1 MPTKNARR
9 ICASALRDWEEGSTY
24 IDAILDRRCKQAGLD
39 ARDRAF
45 VHNVTLGVIKNLA
58 LLDLWIDGMRK
69 GKLGA
74 EEGRLL
80 ELGLYQI
87 LLMRV
92 PDHAAVN
99 ETVALA
105 RPRARGLVNAILRRA
120 TRERDELL
128 AKIESQPAVVRYSI
142 PDHIYDRWVEAF
154 GAGRADEIAAS
165 GNEPAPLFV
174 RSNPLQGGL
183 THEDLAA
190 AVATSV
196 SESNSGLSEFYRVES
211 LPIEALDSG
220 RCYAQDP
227 STASAPRL
235 LDAQPGERVLD
246 ACAAP
251 GGKTAIIAAA
261 MENTG
266 KIIAAD
272 LSPARA
278 DRLASN
284 LERLGVGNA
293 RVEIGDLLDTPLPDW
308 AQPASFDRIL
318 LDAPCSNTGVFRRRA
333 DARWRLAPGFA
344 PQMAKLQSRLANALL
359 PLLKPGGR
367 FVYSTCSIDPEENT
381 AVVAGLMEAH
391 PGLQKLDEI
400 ALLPDNHHDGAY
412 ATALVRHPPE

>member
-9 ICASALRDWEEGSTY
+9 ICAAALRDWEEGSTY
-24 IDAILDRRCKQAGLD
+24 IDAILDRRCEQAGLD
-39 ARDRAF
+39 SRDRAF

-58 LLDLWIDGMRK
+58 LLDMWIDGMRK
-69 GKLGA
+69 GQLGA

-105 RPRARGLVNAILRRA
+105 RQRARGLINAILRRA

-128 AKIESQPAVVRYSI
+128 AGIESQPAVVRYSI

-154 GAGRADEIAAS
+154 GAERANEIAAAC
-165 GNEPAPLFV
+165 NEPAPLFV

-183 THEDLAA
+183 TEEDLAA
-190 AVATSV
+190 SVATSV
-196 SESNSGLSEFYRVES
+196 SESSSGLDEFYRVES
-211 LPIEALDSG
+211 LPMEALDAG

-227 STASAPRL
+227 STAAAPSL
-235 LDAQPGERVLD
+235 LAAQPGERVLD

-251 GGKTAIIAAA
+251 GGKTAILAAG
-261 MENTG
+261 MGNTG
-266 KIIAAD
+266 EIIAAD

-278 DRLASN
+278 GRLASN
-284 LERLGVGNA
+284 LKRLGVSNA
-293 RVEIGDLLDTPLPDW
+293 RIEVGDLLDTPLPDW

-318 LDAPCSNTGVFRRRA
+318 LDAPCSNTGVLRRRA

-344 PQMAKLQSRLANALL
+344 PQMAKLQLKLANALL

-367 FVYSTCSIDPEENT
+367 FVYSTCSIDPEENS
-381 AVVAGLMEAH
+381 AVVTSLLETH
-391 PGLQKLDEI
+391 PGLERLDEI
-400 ALLPDNHHDGAY
+400 AMLPGDSNDGAF
-412 ATALVRHPPE
+412 AAALG